1 MTIQDQQFDC
11 DLFDDKSLVYVPL
24 CKQNNISPKQTSI
37 SHCQHQNRRAVLILP
52 TRLIGLRES
61 SPNQILFCSLSYNK
75 KMRNKNSYQFHPNT
89 TIISLY
95 YIENLISFEVLLLPF
110 YYSNNQRKYQK
121 TGYIFFQL
129 LQCKRG
135 NRVCNSCTNNGNN
148 TFRHCIYKCIFRS
161 NCERNIVMMQDQQK
175 CT

>member
-24 CKQNNISPKQTSI
+24 CKHNNISPKQTSI

-52 TRLIGLRES
+52 IRLIGLRES

-75 KMRNKNSYQFHPNT
+75 KCEINILINFIQLL
-89 TIISLY
+89 LY
-95 YIENLISFEVLLLPF
+95 CLYEMLVVRFVVLLILF

-121 TGYIFFQL
+121 TGYIFCQL

-135 NRVCNSCTNNGNN
+135 NRICNSCTNNGNN

-161 NCERNIVMMQDQQK
+161 NCERNIVMMQDWQK